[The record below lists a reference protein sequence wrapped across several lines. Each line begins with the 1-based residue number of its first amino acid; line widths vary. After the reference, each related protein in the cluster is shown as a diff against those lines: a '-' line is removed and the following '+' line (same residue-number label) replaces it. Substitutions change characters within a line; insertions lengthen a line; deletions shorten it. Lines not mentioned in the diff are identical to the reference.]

1 MTKNLDDVLKE
12 FEEKANKAVS
22 SNRKLWKDTE
32 ADDLYAVDIH
42 IWRKPG
48 MGNSLQTI
56 TGNKIS
62 IMTATTSYLDTLI
75 SKKVLTFDE
84 LDYMIKLLKQ
94 TKRKKSE
101 QCEFYR

>member
-1 MTKNLDDVLKE
+1 MTKQNLDDVLKE
-12 FEEKANKAVS
+12 FEEKANNAVS
-22 SNRKLWKDTE
+22 SNRKLWKDTNNDNIYE
-32 ADDLYAVDIH
+32 VDIH

-48 MGNSLQTI
+48 MGNSIQTI
-56 TGNKIS
+56 AGNKLS

-84 LDYMIKLLKQ
+84 LDYMIELLKQ

-101 QCEFYR
+101 

>member
-84 LDYMIKLLKQ
+84 LDYMIELLKQ

-101 QCEFYR
+101 